1 MCQLA
6 TENYEIRLL
15 GSDGGTMLLF
25 STNCVSEAHAHEIAL
40 KIFSAEHVGYE
51 IWRGL
56 LCVEKFSDPL
66 KTE

>member
-1 MCQLA
+1 
-6 TENYEIRLL
+6 
-15 GSDGGTMLLF
+15 MLLF